1 MPLQLHTDKKQISV
15 GFIGYPNV
23 GKSSVI
29 NTLRSKK
36 VCNVAPLAGETKVW
50 YRSLQ
55 IYLFKIKTL
64 EHKPMLIPGV
74 S

>member
-1 MPLQLHTDKKQISV
+1 MVVVVVQLHTDKKQISV

-36 VCNVAPLAGETKVW
+36 VCNVAPLAGETKVTATPPNW
-50 YRSLQ
+50 GPELLDE
-55 IYLFKIKTL
+55 LFT
-64 EHKPMLIPGV
+64 M
-74 S
+74 